1 MFSPAGTQYRHS
13 VRSLFTF
20 IKISVGK
27 IYSQD
32 KVLCIFSQLL
42 KYLLNKILLLNFKKR
57 I

>member
-42 KYLLNKILLLNFKKR
+42 IYLLNRILLLNFKKC